1 MRANDLPRTVALR
14 PIGTAVPLGFV
25 ALTVA
30 TASYSAVQLG
40 WIGPLQ
46 AGVVSLGVIVFV
58 VPLQLIACVV
68 AFLGRDSVVGTANGI
83 LAGTWAAV
91 SLVSILRP
99 LPMTHPGLGVLLV
112 VSGAVLLISAL
123 GTGAKPVAGLVLL
136 TSTGRFVVTGMYEL
150 TGSTGWRS
158 TAGLWGLALAAVA
171 FYAAMAFELEG
182 AYGRTILPTGRR
194 QSIAELGPAG
204 VRPQL

>member
-30 TASYSAVQLG
+30 TASFASVELG

-46 AGVVSLGVIVFV
+46 SRVVALGVIVFA
-58 VPLQLIACVV
+58 VPLQTIACVV
-68 AFLGRDSVVGTANGI
+68 GFLGRDSVVATANGI

-99 LPMTHPGLGVLLV
+99 FPKTHPGLGALLV
-112 VSGAVLLISAL
+112 ASGSVLLISAL
-123 GTGAKPVAGLVLL
+123 GAGAKPVAGLVLL
-136 TSTGRFVVTGMYEL
+136 TSSGRFVVTGVYEL
-150 TGSTGWRS
+150 TGSLAWKPVAGW
-158 TAGLWGLALAAVA
+158 WGIALAIVA

-182 AYGRTILPTGRR
+182 AYGRTILPTGRP
-194 QSIAELGPAG
+194 QQISELGPPG
-204 VRPQL
+204 VREQL

>member
-1 MRANDLPRTVALR
+1 VRANDLPRTVALR
-14 PIGTAVPLGFV
+14 PIGTALPLGFV

-40 WIGPLQ
+40 WVAPLQ

-58 VPLQLIACVV
+58 VPLQMIACVIG
-68 AFLGRDSVVGTANGI
+68 FLGRDSVVATANGI

-91 SLVSILRP
+91 SLVSILQP
-99 LPMTHPGLGVLLV
+99 LPMTHSGLGVLLV
-112 VSGAVLLISAL
+112 AAGAVLLTSAL

-150 TGSTGWRS
+150 TGSPAWKS
-158 TAGLWGLALAAVA
+158 TAGWWGIALAGVA

-194 QSIAELGPAG
+194 QSIADLGPAG
-204 VRPQL
+204 VRRQL